1 MNIAA
6 IGGNQHLK
14 KKPMQ
19 KISLIHIIKEVL
31 EEESKGLWANI
42 HAKHERGEKPARKGS
57 KAWKAAVKAGKE
69 ILAMKEDTINF
80 TSLEKELDNIFSKYD
95 VDISFTTHFKE
106 RVLERGL
113 TEEDIVELVHKVVDK
128 YGEKVADLP
137 KDQNVVFSDLSRL
150 VDIAAV
156 SGGFGADYLK
166 DLIFKTAYKRFDKS
180 EPEFRTNSL
189 SPKLTVQEDIDDP
202 VQPGILKGRLGK
214 LSCTKVRTAKA
225 GLKDKGTHYAKA
237 LQRYLNYHCK

>member
-1 MNIAA
+1 MKKSI
-6 IGGNQHLK
+6 LK
-14 KKPMQ
+14 E
-19 KISLIHIIKEVL
+19 LIREIL
-31 EEESKGLWANI
+31 QEESKGLWANI
-42 HAKHERGEKPARKGS
+42 RAKRERGAKLSHPNS
-57 KAWKAAVKAGKE
+57 KAFKDAVKAGKK
-69 ILAMKEDTINF
+69 ILSMKENTIDF

-106 RVLERGL
+106 RVIERGL

-202 VQPGILKGRLGK
+202 VQPGILKDKLGK
-214 LSCTKVRTAKA
+214 LTCTKVRKAKA
-225 GLKDKGTHYAKA
+225 GLEDKGTHYAKA

>member
-1 MNIAA
+1 MKKSI
-6 IGGNQHLK
+6 LK
-14 KKPMQ
+14 E
-19 KISLIHIIKEVL
+19 LIREIL
-31 EEESKGLWANI
+31 QEESKGLWANI
-42 HAKHERGEKPARKGS
+42 RAKRERGAKPSHPNS
-57 KAWKAAVKAGKE
+57 KAFKDAVKAGKK
-69 ILAMKEDTINF
+69 ISSMKENTIDF

-180 EPEFRTNSL
+180 EPEFKTNSS

-202 VQPGILKGRLGK
+202 VKPGILKDRLGK
-214 LSCTKVRTAKA
+214 LSCTKVRAEKAK
-225 GLKDKGTHYAKA
+225 LKDKGTHYAKA